1 MLHTRALICGNV
13 FQLFF
18 SFFVFLQVFGSQQ
31 KMGRSSFLLIVCL
44 SSLGSL
50 IQTLHSLDSSDS
62 VRLAQGIGRNNNAPD
77 SLYSELIFHS
87 VSSSDSVEG
96 SGQSVDSK
104 ASRRAGSEKR
114 SGSTTP
120 ALTLHDSGA
129 QGQGADRANT
139 SITGDT
145 QSSVHIISEEALGH
159 VTSEEQFKES
169 HAFTV
174 NDDFLDGK

>member
-1 MLHTRALICGNV
+1 
-13 FQLFF
+13 
-18 SFFVFLQVFGSQQ
+18 
-31 KMGRSSFLLIVCL
+31 MGCSSFLLIVCL